1 MNAHRYYK
9 FLAYHPYLTFSD
21 PSNVDF
27 VEPDG
32 KRRRDSRTPD
42 VAGLFGI
49 GKEAYE
55 RLPPLK
61 SAKHFDQFLNSYFQF
76 INGLR
81 PAIAKLESEGK
92 IIIKREAG
100 DLAKIDWADAEEHLI
115 LWAAW
120 KLFPAL
126 RLNAQDETKLLFQ
139 EVLLCYALREIDNA
153 IIGADLDGRDAIA
166 AAIEAT
172 NALSN
177 AIAIESGSEKLQE
190 ARRDL
195 AYRGAIARLARD
207 PKQKE
212 KSFIYGCWQ
221 KWQQSLSSYPSK
233 AAFARDMLTKCEHLE
248 SQKKIE
254 DWCRGWETQR

>member
-55 RLPPLK
+55 RLPRLK

-92 IIIKREAG
+92 LTIKREAG
-100 DLAKIDWADAEEHLI
+100 DLAKI
-115 LWAAW
+115 
-120 KLFPAL
+120 
-126 RLNAQDETKLLFQ
+126 
-139 EVLLCYALREIDNA
+139 
-153 IIGADLDGRDAIA
+153 
-166 AAIEAT
+166 
-172 NALSN
+172 
-177 AIAIESGSEKLQE
+177 
-190 ARRDL
+190 
-195 AYRGAIARLARD
+195 
-207 PKQKE
+207 
-212 KSFIYGCWQ
+212 
-221 KWQQSLSSYPSK
+221 
-233 AAFARDMLTKCEHLE
+233 
-248 SQKKIE
+248 
-254 DWCRGWETQR
+254 